1 MVSGSGVI
9 AAGLASTL
17 AATVTSSFGVAGTLI
32 GAGLTTMIITG
43 ASAILTAYL
52 NSVTDRVKAAPGN
65 LRARRSR
72 KTSAPEDER
81 LPGRSGLRNNF
92 MGRMR
97 AALGWFSSIS
107 PARRARI
114 LKRALIGALA
124 AFAVAII
131 AITAV
136 EFGLGNNLSCGVW
149 GECGA
154 GATPGIGGGEAGSRP
169 TILGGG
175 TGAAAPDQPLPQE
188 PGSPVTPEGGQPAPG
203 ADPQQ
208 EAPGQPEQP
217 TPGTPAPEPAPEQPA
232 PEQPAPGAPAPEQ
245 PAPEQPAP
253 EQPAPE
259 PAPGQPAPEQPAPE
273 PAG

>member
-1 MVSGSGVI
+1 M
-9 AAGLASTL
+9 AAGLAATL

-43 ASAILTAYL
+43 ASAILTSYL
-52 NSVTDRVKAAPGN
+52 DSVTGRVKAAPGK
-65 LRARRSR
+65 LRSR
-72 KTSAPEDER
+72 RGQKASAPEDER
-81 LPGRSGLRNNF
+81 LPGRPGLRNNF
-92 MGRMR
+92 VGRMR

-114 LKRALIGALA
+114 LKQALIGALA
-124 AFAVAII
+124 AFAVGII

-136 EFGLGNNLSCGVW
+136 EFGIGNNLSCGIW
-149 GECGA
+149 GECRA
-154 GATPGIGGGEAGSRP
+154 EATPGIGGGEAGSRP

-188 PGSPVTPEGGQPAPG
+188 PGSPVTPEGEQPTPG

-208 EAPGQPEQP
+208 EAPGHSEQP
-217 TPGTPAPEPAPEQPA
+217 APGTPAPEPAPEQPA
-232 PEQPAPGAPAPEQ
+232 PEQPAPGT

-259 PAPGQPAPEQPAPE
+259 PAPEQPAPGTPAPEPAPEQPAPE